1 MKKIYLD
8 VPGKTHSLYTNL
20 INNPPEGYEFISDA
34 TVWGKLFEAAH
45 RTNSD
50 SFFAL
55 YRTLDI
61 IIPVGLTKAYI
72 ERFKKIPK
80 YTDLTYS
87 ASHLVFR
94 KEPWVVDLEFV
105 TQLTGAQLTRH
116 SIKHFK
122 KHKTTIE
129 KILRTEYCKKIIPWT
144 DAGRK
149 TILWNLNCKG
159 FEDKIETVHLAVRK
173 KDFIKQYNEKVIKLL
188 FVGSA
193 NIPKDFE
200 IKGGKEVLEAFSQLN
215 KKYDNLELVIRS
227 YVPRH
232 IKEKYK
238 KLKNIK
244 IIDKIIPWGLLEQ
257 EFKSCDIFLFPSHN
271 TPGLAILDAMSYE
284 LPVIT
289 TDVWANPELVKD
301 GENGFT
307 IKKSEKIQYYMEN
320 FIPNWSSPETLKAI
334 KNAVD
339 PAVVN
344 ELVEKTSILIEDTNL
359 RRMMGMAGRDEIET
373 GRFSIEKRN
382 EKLKRIFNEATEV

>member
-8 VPGKTHSLYTNL
+8 VPGKMHSLYNEL
-20 INNPPEGYEFISDA
+20 INNPPEGYEVISDA
-34 TVWGKLFEAAH
+34 MVWDKLFEAVH

-55 YRTLDI
+55 YRTLGI
-61 IIPVGLTKAYI
+61 IIPVGFTKAYI

-80 YTDLTYS
+80 DTDLTYS

-105 TQLTGAQLTRH
+105 TTFTGSMLTRH
-116 SIKHFK
+116 GIKHFK
-122 KHKTTIE
+122 KYKTTIE

-159 FEDKIETVHLAVRK
+159 FEDKIETVHLAVCK
-173 KDFIKQYNEKVIKLL
+173 KDFIKQYNENVIKLL

-200 IKGGKEVLEAFSQLN
+200 VKGGKEVLEGFSQLN

-227 YVPRH
+227 YVPQH

-244 IIDKIIPWGLLEQ
+244 IIDKIIPWDELEE
-257 EFKSCDIFLFPSHN
+257 EFKSSDIFLFPSHN
-271 TPGLAILDAMSYE
+271 TPGSAILDAMSYE

-301 GENGFT
+301 GENGFI
-307 IKKSEKIQYYMEN
+307 IKKSEKIQYYIEN
-320 FIPNWSSPETLKAI
+320 FIPQWNAPESLKII
-334 KNAVD
+334 KKMTD
-339 PAVVN
+339 SHVVK
-344 ELVEKTSILIEDTNL
+344 ELVEKTSILIEDENL
-359 RRMMGMAGRDEIET
+359 RRKMGKAGRLEIEI
-373 GRFSIEKRN
+373 GKFSIEKRN
-382 EKLKRIFNEATEV
+382 EKLKMIFDEATA

>member
-1 MKKIYLD
+1 MKRIYLD
-8 VPGKTHSLYTNL
+8 VAGKMHSLYNEL
-20 INNPPEGYEFISDA
+20 INYPPEGYEFISDEI
-34 TVWGKLFEAAH
+34 VWDELSTASC
-45 RTNSD
+45 RID
-50 SFFAL
+50 SVFFL
-55 YRTLDI
+55 YPFLNK
-61 IIPVGLTKAYI
+61 IIPLKLTKAYI
-72 ERFKKIPK
+72 DRFKKIPK
-80 YTDLTYS
+80 DTDLTYS
-87 ASHLVFR
+87 AAHLVFR

-105 TQLTGAQLTRH
+105 TQFVGPNDGPHTIH
-116 SIKHFK
+116 HFK
-122 KHKTTIE
+122 RYKTSIE

-149 TILWNLNCKG
+149 TILWNLNCEE

-173 KDFIKQYNEKVIKLL
+173 KDFIKQYNENGIKLL

-227 YVPRH
+227 YVPKH

-244 IIDKIIPWGLLEQ
+244 INDKIIPWELLEQ
-257 EFKSCDIFLFPSHN
+257 EFKSSDIFLFPSHN

-284 LPVIT
+284 LPIIT
-289 TDVWANPELVKD
+289 TDVWGNPEMVRD
-301 GENGFT
+301 GETGFL
-307 IKKSEKIQYYMEN
+307 IRKSEKIQYYTEN
-320 FIPNWSSPETLKAI
+320 FIPNWSAPETLKAI

-344 ELVEKTSILIEDTNL
+344 ELVEKTSILIEDENL
-359 RRMMGMAGRDEIET
+359 RRRMGMAGRDEIET

-382 EKLKRIFNEATEV
+382 EKLKRIFDEVTEV